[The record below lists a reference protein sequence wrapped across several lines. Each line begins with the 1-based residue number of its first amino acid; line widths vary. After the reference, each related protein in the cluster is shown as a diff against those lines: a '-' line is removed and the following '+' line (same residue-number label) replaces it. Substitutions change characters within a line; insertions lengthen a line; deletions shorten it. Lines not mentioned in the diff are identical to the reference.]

1 MSAHQDCYPIA
12 TMCRLL
18 GVSTSGYYAWRKRTS
33 SRRARENAAL
43 LEEILILHTWS
54 GGTFGAPRIHA
65 KLVENGTHVGHNRV
79 ARLMRVAGIQ
89 GVTRRKRRCTTQR
102 DPEALPAADLV
113 DRDFTSSAPDELWVA
128 DITYISTG
136 EGFLYL
142 AVVVDAYSRRVI
154 GWAMAARMK
163 TQLVLDALEMAIRQR
178 HPKGVIHHSDHGSQY
193 TSVDFG
199 RRCHKAGIRPSMGS
213 VGDCFDN
220 AMCESF
226 FATLECELLDRH
238 EFRTRAEARRAVFN
252 FIEGWYNLHRL
263 HSSLGYDTPI
273 RYEKR
278 YAARIAA
285 QGKEENIRP
294 EGQCDALEEHFE
306 PALAGTSKMSS
317 ATLSAKPG

>member
-12 TMCRLL
+12 TMCRVL
-18 GVSTSGYYAWRKRTS
+18 GVSTSGYYAWRKRIP
-33 SRRARENAAL
+33 SRRVRENAAL
-43 LEEILILHTWS
+43 LEEILILHAWS
-54 GGTFGAPRIHA
+54 RGTFGAPRIHA
-65 KLVENGTHVGHNRV
+65 KLAENGTQVGHNRV

-89 GVTRRKRRCTTQR
+89 GVIRRKRRCTTQR
-102 DPEALPAADLV
+102 HPEASPAADLV
-113 DRDFTSSAPDELWVA
+113 DRDFTSTAPDELWVA

-154 GWAMAARMK
+154 GWAMATRMK

-178 HPKGVIHHSDHGSQY
+178 RPKGVIHHSDHGSQY
-193 TSVDFG
+193 TSVEFG
-199 RRCHKAGIRPSMGS
+199 RRCRKAGIRPSMGS

-238 EFRTRAEARRAVFN
+238 EFRTRAEAQRAVFE
-252 FIEGWYNLHRL
+252 FIEGWYNLHWL
-263 HSSLGYDTPI
+263 HSSLGYDTPV

-285 QGKEENIRP
+285 QGKEEIVRSDSTLTTPDP
-294 EGQCDALEEHFE
+294 EWRSEG
-306 PALAGTSKMSS
+306 
-317 ATLSAKPG
+317 

>member
-1 MSAHQDCYPIA
+1 VSAHQDCYPIA
-12 TMCRLL
+12 TMCRVL
-18 GVSTSGYYAWRKRTS
+18 GVSTSGYYAWRKRIP
-33 SRRARENAAL
+33 SRRVRENAAL
-43 LEEILILHTWS
+43 LEEILILHAWS
-54 GGTFGAPRIHA
+54 RGTFGAPRIHA
-65 KLVENGTHVGHNRV
+65 KLAENGTQVGHNRV

-89 GVTRRKRRCTTQR
+89 GVIRRKRRCTTQR
-102 DPEALPAADLV
+102 HPEASPAADLV
-113 DRDFTSSAPDELWVA
+113 DRDFTSTAPDELWVA

-154 GWAMAARMK
+154 GWAMATRMK

-178 HPKGVIHHSDHGSQY
+178 RPKGVIHHSDHGSQY
-193 TSVDFG
+193 TSVEFG
-199 RRCHKAGIRPSMGS
+199 RRCRKAGIRPSMGS

-238 EFRTRAEARRAVFN
+238 EFRTRAEAQRAVFE
-252 FIEGWYNLHRL
+252 FIEGWYNLHWL
-263 HSSLGYDTPI
+263 HSSLGYDTPV

-285 QGKEENIRP
+285 QGKEEIVRSDSTLTTPDP
-294 EGQCDALEEHFE
+294 EWRSEG
-306 PALAGTSKMSS
+306 
-317 ATLSAKPG
+317 